1 MRGVIKEFKEFA
13 FKGNML
19 DLAIGFIIGAAFSA
33 VVNSLAK
40 DVIMNAIA
48 AVIGK
53 PDFST
58 VAIHTGDC
66 GKLTN
71 PGCTTI
77 GVGNL
82 ITAIVNFLIIAA
94 VLFVV
99 VKAINKA
106 TVKPKAVEEKKSKD
120 CPYCLTPIP
129 LAATKCPACTS
140 TVEPAEPVGAG

>member
-1 MRGVIKEFKEFA
+1 MKAMLKEFKEFA

-48 AVIGK
+48 AIVGK
-53 PDFST
+53 ADFSN
-58 VAIHTGDC
+58 VAFHKGNCAI
-66 GKLTN
+66 K
-71 PGCTTI
+71 CTTI
-77 GVGNL
+77 GVGNT
-82 ITAIVNFLIIAA
+82 ITALVNFLIIAA
-94 VLFVV
+94 VLFML

-106 TVKPKAVEEKKSKD
+106 MVKPKAVEEKKSKD

-140 TVEPAEPVGAG
+140 TVEPVPAS